1 MPRIPI
7 IKKMHMIIMRT
18 LKIPSIDSPKDEIII
33 FISGFLE
40 IILKGLKV
48 LKSFKIER
56 PIFIVMS
63 ITATI
68 TMKKSSLDQLL
79 LRYACYPK
87 ISP

>member
-1 MPRIPI
+1 
-7 IKKMHMIIMRT
+7 MRT
-18 LKIPSIDSPKDEIII
+18 LKIPSIDSPRDDIII

-40 IILKGLKV
+40 IILKGLRV
-48 LKSFKIER
+48 LKSFRMDR

-63 ITATI
+63 ITATM

-87 ISP
+87 ISPCAMIFITA